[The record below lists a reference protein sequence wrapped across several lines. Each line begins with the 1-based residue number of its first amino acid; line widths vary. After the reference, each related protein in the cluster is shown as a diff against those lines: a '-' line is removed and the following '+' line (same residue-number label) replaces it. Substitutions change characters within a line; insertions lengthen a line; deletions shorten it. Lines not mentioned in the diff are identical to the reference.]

1 MTTFQ
6 TQSMNYER
14 YSEVVDRIAQNVGVI
29 SPTLPRGLQGF
40 AHHVSRGRYEWH
52 RAMGAIG
59 EELEAIVNGDTK
71 RLMIFMPPR
80 HGKSELVSRLF
91 SAYYLYRH
99 PERWVGINS
108 YAAELA
114 YTFSRAA
121 RDNFREAGG
130 QLRGDA
136 SAVKHW
142 QTEQGGGL
150 WAAGVGGPIT
160 GKGYHLGIID
170 DPLKNAEEAASE
182 TIRDKQWEWYL
193 STFTTR
199 AEPDAAIVVI
209 QTRWHQD
216 DLSGRILEHE
226 RGQPEGWAIA
236 HFEALAE
243 KDIPGYPSTCDVLGD
258 WREVGEA
265 LVPERFGVDDLEAI
279 KQRSGSYFWSSL
291 YQQRPT
297 PREGNMF
304 KRAWFDIVSNVPG
317 RGRFVRYWD
326 KAGTTDGGDYTAGIL
341 MAVVDGTYYVVDLVM
356 GQWAAG
362 ERERVIRQ
370 TAFTDQKRFGDVEI
384 GVEQEPGSSGK
395 ESAENTIR
403 NLPGFRVYADRPTG
417 DKELRAEPLA
427 AQAEINN
434 VKIVDGDWNAR
445 YLDIITAFPTGSI
458 DDPVDASSGAFAR
471 LVKDYKV
478 KVRSYV

>member
-1 MTTFQ
+1 
-6 TQSMNYER
+6 
-14 YSEVVDRIAQNVGVI
+14 
-29 SPTLPRGLQGF
+29 
-40 AHHVSRGRYEWH
+40 
-52 RAMGAIG
+52 
-59 EELEAIVNGDTK
+59 
-71 RLMIFMPPR
+71 
-80 HGKSELVSRLF
+80 
-91 SAYYLYRH
+91 
-99 PERWVGINS
+99 
-108 YAAELA
+108 
-114 YTFSRAA
+114 
-121 RDNFREAGG
+121 
-130 QLRGDA
+130 
-136 SAVKHW
+136 
-142 QTEQGGGL
+142 
-150 WAAGVGGPIT
+150 
-160 GKGYHLGIID
+160 
-170 DPLKNAEEAASE
+170 
-182 TIRDKQWEWYL
+182 
-193 STFTTR
+193 
-199 AEPDAAIVVI
+199 
-209 QTRWHQD
+209 
-216 DLSGRILEHE
+216 
-226 RGQPEGWAIA
+226 
-236 HFEALAE
+236 
-243 KDIPGYPSTCDVLGD
+243 VLGD